1 MSPSSRAGAGRWAA
15 LGLLLLAISIVA
27 ASAAACADDTGKA
40 ADRTYSDG
48 TYLVGTDIP
57 SGLYKGAPTGAA
69 GVWNISTDAAGKD
82 AVAGGLPIGP
92 FYVEV
97 KNGHYLK
104 LQDATVTADVTAS
117 GPTPLST
124 YLGTGVFLVGVDAAP
139 GRYKGVVS
147 GDTGHWEIS
156 ADANGTQIVTEGS
169 PTTDFYVDVKDGQ
182 FLDLEYVTLSQ

>member
-1 MSPSSRAGAGRWAA
+1 M
-15 LGLLLLAISIVA
+15 
-27 ASAAACADDTGKA
+27 DDTGKTTA
-40 ADRTYSDG
+40 RAYSDG

-57 SGLYKGAPTGAA
+57 PGLYKGAPRGAA
-69 GVWNISTDAAGKD
+69 GVWNICTDAAGKD
-82 AVAGGLPIGP
+82 GVAGGLPIGQ

-97 KNGHYLK
+97 KDGQYIN
-104 LQDATVTADVTAS
+104 LQDATVTAADTAS
-117 GPTPLST
+117 GATPLST

-147 GDTGHWEIS
+147 GDSGHWEIS
-156 ADANGTQIVTEGS
+156 TDANGTRIVAGGS